1 VSRVRWFSALL
12 MCLAAGAVFGQQ
24 GNTQDGVNFFDNYIE
39 AKAIGVA
46 AKSVVAHSA
55 QGYATA
61 RSAATVQ
68 AQRDLSEM
76 VNNIQ
81 IDSARVVEL
90 SAAVQDTIR
99 TRISTVI
106 RGGQV
111 VFETSLNDYMMQPA
125 GAEHVEL
132 TMRLPLSGNGG
143 VARPL
148 LEVARTEIIKRQDDL
163 KLVAYKE
170 PAPARG
176 AAPAPAP
183 AATDFDALIVRVPS
197 GFKPSMAPKIL
208 SEKGEVLFSV
218 KDIAPDILLSRGVA
232 QFTTNEAKAKVV
244 LEGMGAK
251 SIMTVPGSLRTDTDA
266 EVSNG
271 DASKIFSANK
281 SSSMLSRG
289 RVVFLVAKSS

>member
-1 VSRVRWFSALL
+1 

-39 AKAIGVA
+39 AKGIGVA
-46 AKSVVAHSA
+46 AKSVVARSA

-61 RSAATVQ
+61 RSAAITQ
-68 AQRDLSEM
+68 AQVELAGM
-76 VNNIQ
+76 INNIQ
-81 IDSARVVEL
+81 VDSVKLVEL

-99 TRISTVI
+99 TRLSTTI
-106 RGGQV
+106 RGGQIV
-111 VFETSLNDYMMQPA
+111 SESTLNEYMSQPA
-125 GAEHVEL
+125 GAEHVEII
-132 TMRLPLSGNGG
+132 MRLPLSGSGG

-148 LEVARTEIIKRQDDL
+148 LEVARTEIIKRQDEL
-163 KLVAYKE
+163 NLVAYKE

-183 AATDFDALIVRVPS
+183 VPAAADFDALIVRVPS

-232 QFTTNEAKAKVV
+232 QFTTNESKAKVV

-266 EVSNG
+266 EVSTG
-271 DASKIFSANK
+271 DASKIFNANK